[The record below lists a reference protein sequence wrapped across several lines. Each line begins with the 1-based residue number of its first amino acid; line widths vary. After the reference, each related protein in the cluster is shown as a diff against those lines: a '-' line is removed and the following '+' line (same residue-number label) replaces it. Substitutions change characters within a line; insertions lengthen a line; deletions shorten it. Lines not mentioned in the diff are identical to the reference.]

1 MPIPTQTDMFHVVLE
16 LMQDGEDRN
25 RSKVRADVAA
35 TLNLTEDEREVVT
48 SSGVPAYACRA
59 NWAVTYLD
67 RAKLLDRVSRGVYRI
82 NGDGR
87 EVYASGVTGSE
98 LFQIIRGR
106 IDRLDPWNITKKSKS
121 QADDAEAESF
131 ELRLIDTD
139 SEKSPQEQM
148 GDLAEEMNV
157 VLGKELL
164 ALIMEKDPSF
174 FERVVVDLMEAMG
187 YGKGRVTSRSNDGG
201 VDGMISTDELGF
213 RPIYTQAKRYQED
226 HKIGRPTVQSFV
238 GALNGARNGVF
249 ITTSSFTQEAI
260 DYALSYPN
268 ATLSL
273 IDGRKLT
280 SLMIKYNLGVAT
292 ESVIEIKRVDSDYF
306 EDE

>member
-16 LMQDGEDRN
+16 LMQDGKERT
-25 RSKVRADVAA
+25 RAQVRDDVAA
-35 TLNLTEDEREVVT
+35 QLKLTSDELAEET
-48 SSGVPAYACRA
+48 SSGKPAYESRTG
-59 NWAVTYLD
+59 WSISYLS

-82 NGDGR
+82 NDEGR
-87 EVYASGVTGSE
+87 RVFQSGKDGSE
-98 LFQIIRGR
+98 LFQELRKL
-106 IDRLDPWNITKKSKS
+106 IDERDPWNYG
-121 QADDAEAESF
+121 ADKAGRSDAVPSGKPPVV
-131 ELRLIDTD
+131 TD
-139 SEKSPQEQM
+139 ATEKSPQEQI
-148 GDLAEEMNV
+148 GDLAEEINEV
-157 VLGKELL
+157 IGNELL
-164 ALIMEKDPSF
+164 ALIMERDPSF

-187 YGKGRVTSRSNDGG
+187 YGKGRVTARSGDGG

-249 ITTSSFTQEAI
+249 ITTSSFTQEAL
-260 DYALSYPN
+260 DYAQSYPN

-306 EDE
+306 EEE